1 MYRIKVQKEY
11 CKDEI
16 LSLIKKFDI
25 SGEIVD
31 KGKRNEI
38 KFFSVNGINYN
49 VKSFKK
55 PFFFNKIIYAIFRKS
70 KAFRSFKFAQILLKR
85 GINTPHP
92 ISSVEKYDMFGL
104 SHSYYISQHL
114 SFDFMFRDLVETKDF
129 PDLTN
134 VLLQFTNFC
143 YKMHEE
149 GIEFLDH
156 SPGNTLIKKCSQG
169 NYDFFL
175 VDLNRMRFHKQM
187 SFDMRMKNL
196 SKLVT
201 SNEKIMIISQEYA
214 RLYNKSYEETFE
226 KLSFYISVFNNKHV
240 KKRKIKLFF
249 KKIIK

>member
-1 MYRIKVQKEY
+1 MYRIKVQKNY
-11 CKDEI
+11 CENEI
-16 LSLIKKFDI
+16 LNLIKKFDV
-25 SGEIVD
+25 SGEIID

-38 KFFSVNGINYN
+38 KFFPINGINYN

-70 KAFRSFKFAQILLKR
+70 KAFRSFEYAEILLKK
-85 GINTPHP
+85 GINTPYP
-92 ISSVEKYDMFGL
+92 ISSVEKYDMLGL

-114 SFDFMFRDLVETKDF
+114 CFDFMFRDLIETKNF
-129 PDLTN
+129 PDSTN
-134 VLLQFTNFC
+134 ILLQFTNFC

-156 SPGNTLIKKCSQG
+156 SPGNTLIKKSSKG

-175 VDLNRMRFHKQM
+175 VDLNRMCFHKQM
-187 SFDMRMKNL
+187 SFEMRMKNL

-201 SNEKIMIISQEYA
+201 SSEMIIIISREYA
-214 RLYNKSYEETFE
+214 KLYNKSYENTFE
-226 KLSFYISVFNNKHV
+226 KLSFYISIFNKKHL
-240 KKRKIKLFF
+240 KKRKIKLFL